1 MEHFVKSKTHHPR
14 MNTNFRGGQMQT
26 GFSFVPQG
34 SRSAASGIH
43 LLSIRVI
50 RG

>member
-1 MEHFVKSKTHHPR
+1 MEHLIKSKTHHPRITR

-26 GFSFVPQG
+26 GFSFV
-34 SRSAASGIH
+34 
-43 LLSIRVI
+43 SIRVI